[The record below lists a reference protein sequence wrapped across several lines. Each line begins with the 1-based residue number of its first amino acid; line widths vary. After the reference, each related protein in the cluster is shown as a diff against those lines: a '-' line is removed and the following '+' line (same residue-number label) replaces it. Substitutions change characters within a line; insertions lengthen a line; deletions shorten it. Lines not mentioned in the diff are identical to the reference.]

1 MSDGGD
7 SGGYGGDSGDTGSPS
22 GNSRSASLPAWSV
35 LRRAMRWETLVL
47 VVVLVILAAAMS

>member
-1 MSDGGD
+1 MSDGDD
-7 SGGYGGDSGDTGSPS
+7 SGGYGDDSGVTGSPTR
-22 GNSRSASLPAWSV
+22 NSRSESLPNWSV

>member
-1 MSDGGD
+1 MSD
-7 SGGYGGDSGDTGSPS
+7 GGDSGDTGSPTGS
-22 GNSRSASLPAWSV
+22 SRSASLPTWSV